1 MVDLLNPYRW
11 AVSFRNFLYDRS
23 LLKTCRPPFRTISV
37 GNLSVGGVG
46 KTPTV
51 MELSKFLLKEGF
63 KVAILLRGYG
73 RKSKGPLL
81 VSEGKGPLVGVREAG
96 DEAYLYAKL
105 LNGVPVAV
113 AERRCEGL
121 KLLKRFKIDFLLLDD
136 AFQHRA
142 VERDFDVVLLTPK
155 DLKDKV
161 LPFGRLREPLS
172 SLKRADYC
180 LFSKTGGSL
189 KLENLC
195 TGSGKP
201 FGYLKQVGLKLLLNG
216 ERGVPFTTLSG
227 KKVGVVSALGDNK
240 TFLKQVLELS
250 ETYRF
255 EVVEVLQFRDHFDY
269 RGVLLRNDLAW
280 ITTFKDLYKLPSD
293 GVEIFVLDRVFELP
307 ENLRETIL
315 NLSVR

>member
-1 MVDLLNPYRW
+1 MVDLLNPYRL
-11 AVSFRNFLYDRS
+11 AVAFRNFLYDRN
-23 LLKTCRPPFRTISV
+23 LLRTCRPPFRTISV

-51 MELSKFLLKEGF
+51 MELSKFLLREGF

-81 VSEGKGPLVGVREAG
+81 VSEGKGPLAGVKEAG

-121 KLLKRFKIDFLLLDD
+121 KLLERFKIEFLLLDD

-142 VERDFDVVLLTPK
+142 IERDLDIVLLTPG
-155 DLKDKV
+155 DLRERL

-180 LFSKTGGSL
+180 LFSKTEGSL

-195 TGSGKP
+195 TGLGKP
-201 FGYLKQVGLKLLLNG
+201 FGYLKRVGLKLLLNG
-216 ERGVPFTTLSG
+216 EREVPLTTLSG
-227 KKVGVVSALGDNK
+227 KRVGVVSALGDNG
-240 TFLKQVLELS
+240 TFLNQVLELA
-250 ETYRF
+250 EKYRF
-255 EVVEVLQFRDHFDY
+255 EVVKVLQFRDHFDY
-269 RGVLLRNDLAW
+269 RGVRLMRNLAW
-280 ITTFKDLYKLPSD
+280 ITTFKDLYKLPSE

-307 ENLRETIL
+307 ESLKKAIL
-315 NLSVR
+315 NLA